1 MPSSFRLCTLRFRS
15 HLTKSLDSDKADAE
29 SPQHPQQPSPPK
41 SSDFYT
47 SSSHPVPPTT
57 TSSTGLSASP
67 TPTPTLA
74 ATSLLSSSPAASQ
87 SLAALSLSPS
97 RSFPPEVGVHDTI
110 IEEDDETDTD
120 TPNEPVTPTSD
131 RQSREAYHTNS
142 HPKPEE
148 TGPIPPADPAAQS
161 QQSQPQP
168 QPQLNK
174 TSSFFRL
181 RSKNR
186 RNTSDSAEPAAKPI
200 KAARPTVATSD
211 LASSPP
217 KDSLLGLRPESPTGR
232 PLTAVSGSF
241 LIPPPSGTQSTA
253 DSSFVGRSPSTDTL
267 QSPPNTRRSTTSI
280 KSLFSFRRS
289 SSQQDRAAV
298 YNTYSEFSHS
308 PPDSGFIE
316 MAPFGHHKHP
326 ITRRFSTHRQVAAT
340 QPNSPPSPSSP
351 PDMPAGSRHLAIPGA
366 KSDADHAGS
375 MASSMPTQADFI
387 HNDNQHRQRASTFQT
402 AKHIVVAFSSKKT
415 KKQTEAQTHRRANSV
430 DLANQD
436 ENASNKIPNDLWI
449 LPANAGVG
457 MKARRLSLSLPDD
470 FNVDVGD
477 LHQEFEYAY
486 LMGRHRRRLGQ
497 GATSKVTLMYR
508 KGFTDEL
515 YAVKE
520 FRGKSSRETA
530 EEYEKKVKSE
540 YSLSKSLHHPN
551 IVETL
556 RLCTDHGR
564 WNHVMEYCQ
573 EGDIFSLVSKRF
585 FMGPERE
592 KDRLCIFKQLIQG
605 VNYLHQHG
613 IAHRDIKLENLLI
626 TKDSKIK
633 IADFGASDVF
643 SGIHPGLRE
652 AGGRCG
658 QYLDSQ
664 VRLCNPGVCGSLP
677 YIAPEVLEND
687 KPYDPRKLDVWST
700 AVCMVT
706 IIGGGNLWNEARF
719 KESDKGSNYYALV
732 KGWQKF
738 NAKQAALK
746 AEKAEKDEK
755 DEATDGVDGTPAP
768 APVAPASAIAATLN
782 GKTDRII
789 VDATPVANG
798 NPNSIVEGPYPNV
811 SWLDDFF
818 NPPILRRVLVQ
829 MLNPDPAARP
839 TIEQIAQLR
848 WIRGIECCQP
858 ESYED
863 PTCCIDASKRS
874 ASNLAAK
881 KIFFHNHLPTSSSS
895 VRIV

>member
-1 MPSSFRLCTLRFRS
+1 MLAAATNIMASPFTQPPSP
-15 HLTKSLDSDKADAE
+15 LDSNNAYTE
-29 SPQHPQQPSPPK
+29 SPQHHQPSPPK

-47 SSSHPVPPTT
+47 SSSHPAPPTT
-57 TSSTGLSASP
+57 TTSNTSTSSTGLSASP
-67 TPTPTLA
+67 TPA
-74 ATSLLSSSPAASQ
+74 ANSLLSSSPAASQ

-97 RSFPPEVGVHDTI
+97 RTFPPEVGVHDTI

-131 RQSREAYHTNS
+131 RQSRETYHTNS

-148 TGPIPPADPAAQS
+148 TTPIPQADPAAQPP
-161 QQSQPQP
+161 QSQPQ
-168 QPQLNK
+168 LSKNN
-174 TSSFFRL
+174 SFFRL
-181 RSKNR
+181 RSKHR
-186 RNTSDSAEPAAKPI
+186 RNTSDSAEPAPKPTR
-200 KAARPTVATSD
+200 AARPTVATSD
-211 LASSPP
+211 IASSPP
-217 KDSLLGLRPESPTGR
+217 KDSSFGLRPESPTGR

-241 LIPPPSGTQSTA
+241 LIHPPTGPPSTA
-253 DSSFVGRSPSTDTL
+253 DSNFLGHSPSTDTL
-267 QSPPNTRRSTTSI
+267 QSPQNTRRSTTSI

-289 SSQQDRAAV
+289 NSQQERAAANNN
-298 YNTYSEFSHS
+298 YPEFSHS

-316 MAPFGHHKHP
+316 MAPSGHHKQSV
-326 ITRRFSTHRQVAAT
+326 TRRFSTHRQVAAT
-340 QPNSPPSPSSP
+340 QPNSPPSPGSP
-351 PDMPAGSRHLAIPGA
+351 PDMPAGSRNLAIPGA
-366 KSDADHAGS
+366 NSSEAGRGGS
-375 MASSMPTQADFI
+375 MAKSMPTQADFI
-387 HNDNQHRQRASTFQT
+387 HNDKQHRQRASTFQT
-402 AKHIVVAFSSKKT
+402 AKHIVVAFSSKRT
-415 KKQTEAQTHRRANSV
+415 KKQTEAETHRRANSV

-436 ENASNKIPNDLWI
+436 EDANNKIPNDLWI

-470 FNVDVGD
+470 FNVDVVD
-477 LHQEFEYAY
+477 LHQEFDYAY

-520 FRGKSSRETA
+520 FRGKSSRESA

-677 YIAPEVLEND
+677 YIAPEVLAND

-738 NAKQAALK
+738 NAKQAAAK
-746 AEKAEKDEK
+746 AAE
-755 DEATDGVDGTPAP
+755 EANGVDGVVSDTPAP
-768 APVAPASAIAATLN
+768 AAPASAIAAN
-782 GKTDRII
+782 QDGKTGRVV
-789 VDATPVANG
+789 VDATPVSAS

-829 MLNPDPAARP
+829 MLNPDPDARP

-858 ESYED
+858 ESYDD
-863 PTCCIDASKRS
+863 PNCCIDASKRS

-881 KIFFHNHLPTSSSS
+881 KIFFHNHLPTTSSS